1 MKHFWVRFS
10 VSIYCGQT
18 SMENC
23 TYFESNKIYPGGCK
37 ATICPCGKGIC
48 QASTT
53 QFFFAETNELFIWF
67 FFALLEN
74 SCGWISTILSSLGL
88 PLTGTAE
95 IRSRFAVK
103 HLLFGYYKT
112 RPLKFIP
119 LTQHVRPEDYRRC
132 RLSLRCQ
139 EGFVAVT
146 VPHGHVPGAA
156 S

>member
-53 QFFFAETNELFIWF
+53 QFFLQKLMNSSFGF
-67 FFALLEN
+67 FCLA
-74 SCGWISTILSSLGL
+74 
-88 PLTGTAE
+88 
-95 IRSRFAVK
+95 
-103 HLLFGYYKT
+103 
-112 RPLKFIP
+112 
-119 LTQHVRPEDYRRC
+119 
-132 RLSLRCQ
+132 
-139 EGFVAVT
+139 
-146 VPHGHVPGAA
+146 
-156 S
+156 